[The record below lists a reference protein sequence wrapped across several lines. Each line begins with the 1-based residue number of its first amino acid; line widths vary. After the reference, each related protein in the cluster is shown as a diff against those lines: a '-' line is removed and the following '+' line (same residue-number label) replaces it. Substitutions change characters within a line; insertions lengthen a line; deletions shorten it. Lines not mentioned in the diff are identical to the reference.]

1 METIVQH
8 ASVRSRVL
16 RRGPAVAGLALA
28 IPLGMGAGTAVP
40 RTLPAVP
47 RTLPARP
54 AAAVVP
60 GQPAV
65 GEQAQATIP
74 PARDLPAPRL
84 AFHGGSALPAHGGA
98 PGAACNGSLPTATLM
113 PFSEHMNHAH
123 FGRSPEQQASDIEDA
138 DTYTRTHTVLV
149 QNMSQPGRDDLFAI
163 SDGSMVPLVEHLDHA
178 HFERSPMQQADD
190 VEHADSYVKQHT
202 VLVEHMVQPVLVA
215 VSGDC

>member
-1 METIVQH
+1 MENIVQH
-8 ASVRSRVL
+8 AAVRSRVV

-65 GEQAQATIP
+65 GEQARATIP
-74 PARDLPAPRL
+74 PTRDLPAPRL
-84 AFHGGSALPAHGGA
+84 ASHGGSALPAHGGA

-123 FGRSPEQQASDIEDA
+123 FGRSPEQQASD
-138 DTYTRTHTVLV
+138 
-149 QNMSQPGRDDLFAI
+149 MSQPGRDDLFAI